1 MPKLW
6 RVDVAAE
13 AHRLLL
19 HRARLTDAERERAAR
34 FRRDADRERFVIGR
48 STRRELL
55 ARHLGTDPATLAFE
69 EGRHGKPH
77 LPPDNSP
84 GPHFNSSHSG
94 RWVLHAI
101 ADIEVGVDV
110 EEIRPEFADLDDF
123 AWVLSDA
130 ERAFVLAAAPPQRAA
145 ALATVWVRK
154 EAYVK
159 ALGEGLS
166 RSLSAIG
173 IVAGASGEPMLAF
186 DRNPP
191 AHQRRWSF
199 ADLEID
205 ARHKACLVHAGP
217 ARRFAV
223 HDYRPGMTSRS

>member
-1 MPKLW
+1 MPEVW
-6 RVDVAAE
+6 RVDVAE
-13 AHRLLL
+13 ELYRLPL
-19 HRARLTDAERERAAR
+19 HGSRLTDAERGRAAR
-34 FRRDADRERFVIGR
+34 FRRDEDRQRFVIGR

-55 ARHLGTDPATLAFE
+55 ARHVGTNPASLVFA
-69 EGRHGKPH
+69 EGKHGKPR
-77 LPPDNSP
+77 LPPGASP
-84 GPHFNSSHSG
+84 SPHFNSSHSG

-101 ADIEVGVDV
+101 ADVEVGVDV

-130 ERAFVLAAAPPQRAA
+130 ERTFVLAAAPTARAA

-166 RSLSAIG
+166 RSLPDIG
-173 IVAGASGEPMLAF
+173 ITVGADGRPMLAF
-186 DRNPP
+186 DRNP
-191 AHQRRWSF
+191 AARERCWSF

-205 ARHKACLVHAGP
+205 AGHKACLVHAGP
-217 ARRFAV
+217 ARRIVV
-223 HDYRPGMTSRS
+223 HDYRAD